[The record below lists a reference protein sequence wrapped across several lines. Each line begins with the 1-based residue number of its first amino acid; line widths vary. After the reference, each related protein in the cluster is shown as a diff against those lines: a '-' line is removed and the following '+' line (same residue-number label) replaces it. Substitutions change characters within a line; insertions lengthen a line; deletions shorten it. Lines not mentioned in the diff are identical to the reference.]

1 MSYVPR
7 KDQTRANPVADQ
19 NAAVLGLAAGT
30 MVLTLAGSVR
40 VEDLRPGDRL
50 ITRSGA
56 RALRALHIQ
65 PRHDAAMILIPAG
78 ALGAEQPI
86 QNIRLS
92 PDQQILFPA
101 RPNHETDTDAARPA
115 LVSADRLADATGTG
129 SATITD
135 QRLYVLELADAAV
148 LYVDGL
154 QLACRAKTAA

>member
-1 MSYVPR
+1 MSYVSR
-7 KDQTRANPVADQ
+7 KNQMRLSPVAGQ
-19 NAAVLGLAAGT
+19 NAAMLGLAAGT
-30 MVLTLAGSVR
+30 RVLTLAGTVR
-40 VEDLRPGDRL
+40 VEDLKPGDRL

-78 ALGAEQPI
+78 ALGAEQPTR
-86 QNIRLS
+86 NIRLS

-101 RPNHETDTDAARPA
+101 RPARAPDAARPA
-115 LVSADRLADATGTG
+115 LVSADTTGTG

-135 QRLYVLELADAAV
+135 QCLYVLELADAAV

-154 QLACRAKTAA
+154 QLACGTKATAS